1 VRAVEFVLDRCGLQ
15 RAATK
20 PETRQRRQ
28 TIPPVPSALGGMV
41 EGLDRGSRATGLS
54 EARDPGPVVAPV
66 ASALKAT
73 IDSWPYAIVDN
84 GDHAG

>member
-20 PETRQRRQ
+20 PEARQRRQ
-28 TIPPVPSALGGMV
+28 TIPPVPAVS
-41 EGLDRGSRATGLS
+41 
-54 EARDPGPVVAPV
+54 P
-66 ASALKAT
+66 LKAT
-73 IDSWPYAIVDN
+73 IESWPYAIVDN